1 MSERTGLWNINLT
14 FVNLQ
19 FLWAYFQV
27 PVFVLEISVKAVTVI
42 VALDSLL
49 G

>member
-27 PVFVLEISVKAVTVI
+27 PVLFWEYRLKQSQ
-42 VALDSLL
+42 
-49 G
+49 